1 MAIFCKNFVQ
11 TESQKY
17 QNYAFIFWMILI
29 KIQTTM
35 ILSWKCEHIIIRQK
49 SFAECQKSKQPIIQ
63 YLKCWEDKTKKSYNI
78 TLKSRISTP
87 PPLSKFQVPTPSLL
101 LLCISS
107 GWLRLG
113 FPRYQFSVWLYFCRS
128 CRSCSVFR

>member
-78 TLKSRISTP
+78 TLKSKTSTP
-87 PPLSKFQVPTPSLL
+87 PPFLNS
-101 LLCISS
+101 
-107 GWLRLG
+107 
-113 FPRYQFSVWLYFCRS
+113 RYPPLLYFC
-128 CRSCSVFR
+128 SVFPVDDWDWASPGTSSLCGCTSVGAAEAGQC